1 MLTRDELEGLIRGGE
16 VDTVLMVFP
25 DLQGRLVGKRTTGRF
40 FLQSVADAGTEN
52 CDYLIACDMDNN
64 PVPGYRFTSYAQG
77 YGDMLAKADWHTVR
91 LIPWVPKTAMI
102 MCDLLDVETHELIEV
117 APRSILQHQV
127 DAAAAMGFL
136 PMVAI
141 FGIFYFLLFLPMQ
154 RQKKQTAQMLQNLK
168 KGDIVVTSG
177 GLVGMIVDVN
187 AEDDTIVI
195 KVKPDNVKLQM
206 ARSAVASLQNP
217 ADAPK

>member
-1 MLTRDELEGLIRGGE
+1 
-16 VDTVLMVFP
+16 
-25 DLQGRLVGKRTTGRF
+25 
-40 FLQSVADAGTEN
+40 
-52 CDYLIACDMDNN
+52 
-64 PVPGYRFTSYAQG
+64 
-77 YGDMLAKADWHTVR
+77 
-91 LIPWVPKTAMI
+91 
-102 MCDLLDVETHELIEV
+102 
-117 APRSILQHQV
+117 
-127 DAAAAMGFL
+127 
-136 PMVAI
+136 MVAI

-187 AEDDTIVI
+187 SEDDTIVI

-206 ARSAVASLQNP
+206 ARSAVASMQNP